1 MAASSD
7 PEVII
12 QAHTHQFVR
21 GEVKRVTLRLSV
33 MKAAKAT
40 RLTHWMGRMGTGRC
54 CLEEWAGNFSLLS
67 YTFSSMTSFWR
78 QTSCSHFSKPIQV
91 VCSGCKRMLH
101 VRKLRHGRPSL
112 QLVWCIW
119 SQSRNPALHQ
129 PHLAWQGNLSIQ
141 ILLRR
146 RWVLLC
152 QGFDHIAISI
162 KMEKIALHAF
172 FSLILNQLFISS
184 V

>member
-54 CLEEWAGNFSLLS
+54 CLEEWAGNLSLLS

-91 VCSGCKRMLH
+91 VGIDST
-101 VRKLRHGRPSL
+101 PYL
-112 QLVWCIW
+112 QCNKDGTA
-119 SQSRNPALHQ
+119 SYCA
-129 PHLAWQGNLSIQ
+129 
-141 ILLRR
+141 
-146 RWVLLC
+146 
-152 QGFDHIAISI
+152 
-162 KMEKIALHAF
+162 
-172 FSLILNQLFISS
+172 LNQG
-184 V
+184 

>member
-1 MAASSD
+1 
-7 PEVII
+7 
-12 QAHTHQFVR
+12 
-21 GEVKRVTLRLSV
+21 
-33 MKAAKAT
+33 
-40 RLTHWMGRMGTGRC
+40 
-54 CLEEWAGNFSLLS
+54 
-67 YTFSSMTSFWR
+67 MTSMKFVKYIITIMWS
-78 QTSCSHFSKPIQV
+78 TSIHNTRKSNYSSAFLSRKNDSY
-91 VCSGCKRMLH
+91 VCSGCKRVLH
-101 VRKLRHGRPSL
+101 VRKLRHGGPSL

-152 QGFDHIAISI
+152 QGFDHMAISI

-172 FSLILNQLFISS
+172 FSLILYQLFISS